1 MNRALIRSTLRG
13 ASAAQLQAM
22 ALPVAPRPASA
33 QPQRHPVVVVG
44 AGPVGLSL
52 AIDLAQRGRPV
63 LLLEAGSSLSTGS
76 RALCFAKRTL
86 EIWDRL
92 GVGQRMV
99 DKGVSWNVG
108 RVFLQT
114 EQVYEFNLLPEA
126 GHERPAFINLQ
137 QYYCEAY
144 LLERLLQFDS
154 VQVRWGHQLAGIEAR
169 SDGATLTVQTAE
181 GIYCL
186 EADWVLACDGSR
198 SSLRRLMGLETQG
211 RVFQDRFLIADVK
224 M

>member
-1 MNRALIRSTLRG
+1 MNRDPIRSALRS
-13 ASAAQLQAM
+13 ASAAELQAM
-22 ALPVAPRPASA
+22 ALPVAPRPVCEG
-33 QPQRHPVVVVG
+33 PERHPVVVVG

-63 LLLEAGSSLSTGS
+63 LVLEAGSSLSTGS

-108 RVFLQT
+108 RVFLQA

-144 LLERLLQFDS
+144 LLERLLQFES
-154 VQVRWGHQLAGIEAR
+154 AQVRWGHPVAAIDPCLE
-169 SDGATLTVQTAE
+169 GAALTVQTAE
-181 GIYCL
+181 GDYRIEL
-186 EADWVLACDGSR
+186 DRGFDLTSSTQATVGNDGA
-198 SSLRRLMGLETQG
+198 E
-211 RVFQDRFLIADVK
+211 VRFRH
-224 M
+224 

>member
-1 MNRALIRSTLRG
+1 M
-13 ASAAQLQAM
+13 
-22 ALPVAPRPASA
+22 
-33 QPQRHPVVVVG
+33 
-44 AGPVGLSL
+44 GLSL
-52 AIDLAQRGRPV
+52 ALDLVQRGRPV
-63 LLLEAGSSLSTGS
+63 LVLEAGCSLSTGS

-108 RVFLQT
+108 RVFLQA
-114 EQVYEFNLLPEA
+114 EQVYEFNLLPES

-144 LLERLLQFDS
+144 LLERLLQFES
-154 VQVRWGHQLAGIEAR
+154 AQVRWGHQLMAIDPR

-181 GIYCL
+181 GDYRI
-186 EADWVLACDGSR
+186 EADWVLAC
-198 SSLRRLMGLETQG
+198 
-211 RVFQDRFLIADVK
+211 AA
-224 M
+224 